1 MSFETTVEFVATASG
16 FDGLCREYVYDTV
29 KGLQACGI
37 RDYQL
42 EKLVV
47 AVQQRLASR
56 EYFRY
61 RLMALCYAA
70 VAEW

>member
-1 MSFETTVEFVATASG
+1 MSFETTVEFVATYSG
-16 FDGLCREYVYDTV
+16 FNELCREYLYDTV
-29 KGLQACGI
+29 KSLQACGI
-37 RDYQL
+37 RDHQL
-42 EKLVV
+42 EKLAA

-56 EYFRY
+56 LYFRY